1 MDSVIALML
10 AGIMIVGLIL
20 VVMMSVGRRG
30 AKLLDKQ
37 QYQQDWL
44 AIERSVTSDAG
55 TQQFAILQADKL
67 LDKALKE
74 AGYTGQT
81 MAERMTSASRVFSRR
96 ESVWAAHKLRNRIA
110 HEHTVKINPE
120 WTRKALASFKRALKD
135 LGAI

>member
-1 MDSVIALML
+1 
-10 AGIMIVGLIL
+10 
-20 VVMMSVGRRG
+20 
-30 AKLLDKQ
+30 
-37 QYQQDWL
+37 
-44 AIERSVTSDAG
+44 
-55 TQQFAILQADKL
+55 
-67 LDKALKE
+67 
-74 AGYTGQT
+74 